1 MNIELDA
8 HDTRILAELQADAR
22 LTMAELG
29 RRVHLSQP
37 AVTERVRKLESAGV
51 ITGYRATVDLA
62 KLGYGIRA
70 WIRVG
75 RAEYARVVKLVQQT
89 PECIN
94 AYNVT
99 GEDSWVLEI
108 AVIDVAHLDAVV
120 TKFCILTETATSIIL
135 NPARE
140 HQPMLP
146 PQPMATGSRSYP
158 CRSAAIAAS
167 NAGPFGSVIHQLQWA
182 PICVTFTSTPHGAS
196 ADR

>member
-1 MNIELDA
+1 MDFAFNPALDT
-8 HDTRILAELQADAR
+8 HDTRILAELQGDAR

-37 AVTERVRKLESAGV
+37 AVTERVKKLEAAGV
-51 ITGYRATVDLA
+51 ISGYRATVNLG

-70 WIRVG
+70 IIRVG
-75 RAEYARVVKLVQQT
+75 RADYARVVELVQQT
-89 PECIN
+89 PECVN

-99 GEDSWVLEI
+99 GDDSWILEI
-108 AVIDVAHLDAVV
+108 AVIDVSHLDAVV

-146 PQPMATGSRSYP
+146 PQRSDVKP
-158 CRSAAIAAS
+158 PIKKVL
-167 NAGPFGSVIHQLQWA
+167 NA
-182 PICVTFTSTPHGAS
+182 
-196 ADR
+196 

>member
-1 MNIELDA
+1 MDVTLNPAMDA
-8 HDTRILAELQADAR
+8 YDTRILAELQADAR

-37 AVTERVRKLESAGV
+37 AVTERVRKLEACGV
-51 ITGYRATVDLA
+51 ISGYRTTVDLS

-70 WIRVG
+70 IIRVG

-99 GEDSWVLEI
+99 GDDSWVLEI

-120 TKFCILTETATSIIL
+120 TKFCLLTETATSIIL

-146 PQPMATGSRSYP
+146 PQRSDVKP
-158 CRSAAIAAS
+158 PIRKVT
-167 NAGPFGSVIHQLQWA
+167 NA
-182 PICVTFTSTPHGAS
+182 
-196 ADR
+196 

>member
-1 MNIELDA
+1 MESPFDSY
-8 HDTRILAELQADAR
+8 DTRILAELQRDAR
-22 LTMAELG
+22 LSMAELG

-37 AVTERVRKLESAGV
+37 AVTERVRKLEAAGV
-51 ITGYRATVDLA
+51 ITGYRATVDLGR
-62 KLGYGIRA
+62 LGYGIRA
-70 WIRVG
+70 LIRIG
-75 RAEYARVVKLVQQT
+75 RAEYARVIKLIQQT

-120 TKFCILTETATSIIL
+120 SKFCILTETATSIIL

-146 PQPMATGSRSYP
+146 PRREDVKP
-158 CRSAAIAAS
+158 
-167 NAGPFGSVIHQLQWA
+167 
-182 PICVTFTSTPHGAS
+182 PIRKVTHA
-196 ADR
+196 

>member
-1 MNIELDA
+1 MDFSLNPALDA

-37 AVTERVRKLESAGV
+37 AVTERVKKLEAAGV
-51 ITGYRATVDLA
+51 ISGYRATVNLG

-70 WIRVG
+70 IIRVG
-75 RAEYARVVKLVQQT
+75 RADYDLVVKLVQDT
-89 PECIN
+89 PECVN

-99 GEDSWVLEI
+99 GEDSWILEI
-108 AVIDVAHLDAVV
+108 AVIDVSHLDAVL

-146 PQPMATGSRSYP
+146 PLSESIKPP
-158 CRSAAIAAS
+158 IKKVI
-167 NAGPFGSVIHQLQWA
+167 NA
-182 PICVTFTSTPHGAS
+182 
-196 ADR
+196 